1 MGNVSKVFSQI
12 EGNALT
18 PEEISERSGLSISKV
33 KETLDFL
40 EEFSLVKVKGPR
52 VTVSE
57 EIMDLPDG

>member
-1 MGNVSKVFSQI
+1 MGNVSKVFAQI

-57 EIMDLPDG
+57 EIMDLPEG